1 MTIAF
6 ICAGS
11 NLGDRVGYVQQA
23 NNLLNYTEGIT
34 VLTSSSL
41 YESEPVG
48 YKEQEWFVNAILQI
62 ETTLTPLE
70 LLEVC
75 MRIEK
80 QLGRVRDPENQWGE
94 RTLDLDIL
102 FYDNRIINEES
113 LQIPHPRVHERA
125 YALVPMLEIDP
136 DFAHPTIKK
145 TIYEMHSELEEPEE
159 VYLYGTRGI
168 DF

>member
-1 MTIAF
+1 MNTAF

-11 NLGDRVGYVQQA
+11 NLGDRVGYLQQA

-34 VLTSSSL
+34 VIMSSSL

-48 YKEQEWFVNAILQI
+48 YKDQEWFVNAVLHI
-62 ETTLTPLE
+62 ETTFTPLE

-80 QLGRVRDPENQWGE
+80 QLGRVRDLENQWGE

-102 FYDNRIINEES
+102 FYDNKIINEDS

-136 DFAHPTIKK
+136 DFVHPKLKK
-145 TIYEMHSELEEPEE
+145 TICEMHSELEEPEE
-159 VYLYGTRGI
+159 VYLYGTRSM